1 MFKLNLK
8 IALRNL
14 WKNKG
19 FSLINIGGLAIGLAS
34 CMILLLYVAYEWS
47 YDKQFTNYDKTYVVY
62 NNQKTPTQT
71 FSFVAVSGVM
81 EKEVREKVN
90 GVAAVTRVAYPEET
104 LLSYNNN
111 NIKKEV
117 VSADPD
123 FLKIFDYKVLKGNPK
138 DLLKNPDGV
147 VLTETLAKILFNT
160 EDPIG
165 KVIKYD
171 NKEPLKVEAVIQ
183 DLPKNSSISA
193 DMITSWALY
202 EKINPWVKN
211 SGWGNNYCMLFIQ
224 LKDNKFFNTANNH
237 LKGMI
242 KASNPETNNEAM
254 MFPLKKWH
262 LYSKFENGVSVGGKI
277 DNLRIFL
284 ILAFSILLIACIN
297 FMNLSTAKSEKRARE
312 VGVRKAIGSTRGN
325 LVGQFM
331 LESVLIALFSTLV
344 AFVLIEVS
352 LPYFNNLLGITLK
365 INYTDVYFW
374 TVFIGLALITGIVS
388 GSYPAFYLSS
398 FEPVKVLKGFK
409 LGGSGSLSVRK
420 FLVVFQFA
428 FSACLIICTVV
439 IYQQLTYIKN
449 KPIGYNSV
457 NLLEIKA
464 EGELDNEGKRKVL
477 KDLLIKS
484 GAITD
489 FTEYSTSLTGSGN
502 NTYGFSWPGKN
513 EKDIVLVNFRFTNL
527 DFTKTTGMS
536 LLQGRDFA
544 KEFKDTAS
552 VMVNEAMV
560 KTMGMEKPVGQI
572 VSWGDDKYKIIGVLN
587 DYVMGSPYKK
597 PMPLVVMQNPSAANT
612 IIVRLNPENNATNS
626 VEKIKNI
633 IKEVNPAY
641 PAEIKFVSEKFESKL
656 NDEKLLGT
664 LANWFGGLA
673 IFISCLGLLG
683 LALYMATQR
692 KKEISIRKVLGAST
706 GNILTLLNKEFIV
719 LVIIANAVAFPLAY
733 IIINKWLIGFEYH
746 VSLSVIPFLIAISLS
761 ILVAILTVSIQ
772 SVKVAKSNPVD
783 ALKYE

>member
-90 GVAAVTRVAYPEET
+90 GVAAVTRASYPEET
-104 LLSYNNN
+104 LISYENN
-111 NIKKEV
+111 NIKKQV
-117 VSADPD
+117 ISADPD
-123 FLKIFDYKVLKGNPK
+123 FLKIFDYKILKGNPTG
-138 DLLKNPDGV
+138 LLKNPDGV
-147 VLTETLAKILFNT
+147 ILTETLAKILFNT

-171 NKEPLKVEAVIQ
+171 NKEPLKVEAVIE
-183 DLPKNSSISA
+183 DLPKNSSING

-202 EKINPWVKN
+202 EKINPWAKN
-211 SGWGNNYCMLFIQ
+211 SGWGNNFCMLFIQ
-224 LKDNKFFNTANNH
+224 LKDNKFFNTANSH

-242 KASNPETNNEAM
+242 KANNPDTNNEAM
-254 MFPLKKWH
+254 MFPLEKWH

-312 VGVRKAIGSTRGN
+312 VGVRKAIGSTRTN
-325 LVGQFM
+325 LISQFM
-331 LESVLIALFSTLV
+331 LESILIALFSTLV
-344 AFVLIEVS
+344 AFVLIEIS

-365 INYTDVYFW
+365 IDYTDAYFW
-374 TVFIGLALITGIVS
+374 VVFIGLALITGIVS

-409 LGGSGSLSVRK
+409 IGGGASLSVRK

-457 NLLEIKA
+457 NLLEIRA
-464 EGELDNEGKRKVL
+464 EGELVNESKRQIL

-484 GAITD
+484 GAVTD

-513 EKDIVLVNFRFTNL
+513 EKDVVLINYRFTNL

-536 LLQGRDFA
+536 ILQGRDFA

-552 VMVNEAMV
+552 VMVNEALV
-560 KTMGMEKPVGQI
+560 KAMGMENPVGQM
-572 VSWGDDKYKIIGVLN
+572 VSWGDDKFKIVGVLS

-597 PMPLVVMQNPSAANT
+597 PMPLFVLQNPNSVNT
-612 IIVRLNPENNATNS
+612 VIVRLNPENNATNS
-626 VEKIKNI
+626 VEKIKAI
-633 IKEVNPAY
+633 VKEVNPAY

-746 VSLSVIPFLIAISLS
+746 VSLSVVPFLIAISLS

>member
-34 CMILLLYVAYEWS
+34 CMTLLLYVAYEWS
-47 YDKQFTNYDKTYVVY
+47 FDKQFTNYDKTYVVY

-71 FSFVAVSGVM
+71 FSFVAVSGIM

-90 GVAAVTRVAYPEET
+90 GVAAVTRLSYPEET
-104 LLSYNNN
+104 LLSYDNN

-117 VSADPD
+117 ISADPD

-147 VLTETLAKILFNT
+147 ILTETLAKVLFNT

-183 DLPKNSSISA
+183 DLPKNSSINA

-202 EKINPWVKN
+202 EKINPWAKN
-211 SGWGNNYCMLFIQ
+211 SGWGNNFCMLFIQ

-242 KASNPETNNEAM
+242 RANNPDSNNEAM

-331 LESVLIALFSTLV
+331 LESILIALFSTLV

-409 LGGSGSLSVRK
+409 LGGGASLSVRK

-449 KPIGYNSV
+449 KPIGYNNV

-464 EGELDNEGKRKVL
+464 EGELGNESKRQIL

-484 GAITD
+484 GAVTD
-489 FTEYSTSLTGSGN
+489 FTEYSTSITGSGN

-513 EKDIVLVNFRFTNL
+513 EKDVVLVNFRFTNL

-536 LLQGRDFA
+536 VLQGRDFA

-552 VMVNEAMV
+552 VMVNEALV

-572 VSWGDDKYKIIGVLN
+572 VSWGNDKYKIVGVLS

-597 PMPLVVMQNPSAANT
+597 PMPLFVLQNPSSVNT
-612 IIVRLNPENNATNS
+612 IIVRLNPENNATSS

-633 IKEVNPAY
+633 VKEVNPAY
-641 PAEIKFVSEKFESKL
+641 PVDIKFVSEKFESKL

-746 VSLSVIPFLIAISLS
+746 VSLSVFPFLIAISLS

>member
-34 CMILLLYVAYEWS
+34 CMTLLLYVAYEWS
-47 YDKQFTNYDKTYVVY
+47 FDKQFTNYDKTYVVY

-71 FSFVAVSGVM
+71 FSFVAVSGIM

-90 GVAAVTRVAYPEET
+90 GVAAVTRLSYPEET
-104 LLSYNNN
+104 LLSYDNN

-117 VSADPD
+117 ISADPD

-147 VLTETLAKILFNT
+147 ILTETLAKVLFNT

-183 DLPKNSSISA
+183 DLPKNSSINA

-202 EKINPWVKN
+202 EKINPWAKN
-211 SGWGNNYCMLFIQ
+211 SGWGNNFCMLFIQ

-242 KASNPETNNEAM
+242 RANNPDSNNEAM

-331 LESVLIALFSTLV
+331 LESILIALFSTLV

-409 LGGSGSLSVRK
+409 LGGGASLSVRK

-449 KPIGYNSV
+449 KPIGYNNV

-464 EGELDNEGKRKVL
+464 EGELGNESKRQIL

-484 GAITD
+484 GAVTD
-489 FTEYSTSLTGSGN
+489 FTEYSTSITGSGN

-513 EKDIVLVNFRFTNL
+513 EKDVVLVNFRFTNL

-536 LLQGRDFA
+536 VLQGRDFA

-552 VMVNEAMV
+552 VMVNEALV

-572 VSWGDDKYKIIGVLN
+572 VSWGDDKYKIVGVLS

-597 PMPLVVMQNPSAANT
+597 PMPLFVLQNPSSVNT
-612 IIVRLNPENNATNS
+612 IIVRLNPENNATSS

-633 IKEVNPAY
+633 VKEVNPAY
-641 PAEIKFVSEKFESKL
+641 PVDIKFVSEKFESKL

-746 VSLSVIPFLIAISLS
+746 VSLSVFPFLIAISLS

>member
-34 CMILLLYVAYEWS
+34 CMTLLLYVAYEWS
-47 YDKQFTNYDKTYVVY
+47 FDKQFTNYDKTYVVY

-71 FSFVAVSGVM
+71 FSFVAVSGIM

-90 GVAAVTRVAYPEET
+90 GVAAVTRLSYPEET
-104 LLSYNNN
+104 LLSYDNN

-117 VSADPD
+117 ISADPD

-147 VLTETLAKILFNT
+147 ILTETLAKVLFNT

-183 DLPKNSSISA
+183 DLPKNSSINA

-202 EKINPWVKN
+202 EKINPWAKN
-211 SGWGNNYCMLFIQ
+211 SGWGNNFCMLFIQ

-242 KASNPETNNEAM
+242 RANNPDSNNEAM

-331 LESVLIALFSTLV
+331 LESILIALFSTLV

-409 LGGSGSLSVRK
+409 LGGGASLSVRK

-449 KPIGYNSV
+449 KPIGYNNV

-464 EGELDNEGKRKVL
+464 EGELGNESKRQIL

-484 GAITD
+484 GAVTD
-489 FTEYSTSLTGSGN
+489 FTEYSTSITGSGN

-513 EKDIVLVNFRFTNL
+513 EKDVVLVNFRFTNL

-536 LLQGRDFA
+536 VLQGRDFA

-552 VMVNEAMV
+552 VMVNEALV

-572 VSWGDDKYKIIGVLN
+572 VSWGDDKYKIVGVLS

-597 PMPLVVMQNPSAANT
+597 PMPLFVLQNPSSVNT
-612 IIVRLNPENNATNS
+612 IIVRLNPENNATSS

-633 IKEVNPAY
+633 VKEVNPAY
-641 PAEIKFVSEKFESKL
+641 PVDIKFVSEKFESKL

-746 VSLSVIPFLIAISLS
+746 ISLSVFPFLIAISLS